1 MINCSFYRSSMHF
14 TLAAKIALIVSF
26 TRNFMVTVTYHDSG
40 QHLFRNSLIRSL
52 GCPFPSFLGPE
63 YSFRVYQYAKW
74 KTNLESR
81 KTMKTNLKPWKTTE
95 TMKNHWNH
103 EKPLKPWKIMK
114 TDLSPWKNNREPW
127 KTIKKTPGT
136 MKNYVKPTWNQENSP
151 RTMKSQPKTLKT
163 DLDPCKTTLF
173 KDFCI
178 SGTLF
183 LHLWNV
189 IN

>member
-1 MINCSFYRSSMHF
+1 MKNHENRPI
-14 TLAAKIALIVSF
+14 
-26 TRNFMVTVTYHDSG
+26 
-40 QHLFRNSLIRSL
+40 
-52 GCPFPSFLGPE
+52 
-63 YSFRVYQYAKW
+63 
-74 KTNLESR
+74 
-81 KTMKTNLKPWKTTE
+81 TMKKQPG
-95 TMKNHWNH
+95 TMKNH
-103 EKPLKPWKIMK
+103 
-114 TDLSPWKNNREPW
+114 
-127 KTIKKTPGT
+127 KKTPGT

-178 SGTLF
+178 SGTPF